1 MRDAVWPSSM
11 VGYRTG
17 CPPTH
22 VRMKM
27 FEMKIQNIVCE
38 VGRKAIVRCFD
49 RWVVGRAARIMIE
62 AIRASVPPNLFGI
75 DRRIV
80 YANRKYHSGLM
91 CAGVVSGEA
100 WRKFSD
106 SIRRFGINKVTAM
119 NNINIIDIPK
129 MSLKEKYGWNGII
142 SIVDERPVGLFD
154 PVSWRNIKWIAV
166 KAEMMNGVITW
177 NVKNRVSVGSFT
189 ANPPQTH

>member
-1 MRDAVWPSSM
+1 MMDVIWPSSM

-27 FEMKIQNIVCE
+27 FEIKIQNIICE

-49 RWVVGRAARIMIE
+49 KWVVGRIARIVIE
-62 AIRASVPPNLFGI
+62 AIKASVPPSLLGI
-75 DRRIV
+75 DRRMV

-91 CAGVVSGEA
+91 CAGVVRGEA

-106 SIRRFGINKVTAM
+106 SIKRFGISRVTIV
-119 NNINIIDIPK
+119 NSISIIAIPRR
-129 MSLKEKYGWNGII
+129 SLKEKYGWNGII
-142 SIVDERPVGLFD
+142 SIVEERPVGLFD
-154 PVSWRNIKWIAV
+154 PVSCRNIKWIAV
-166 KAEMMNGVITW
+166 
-177 NVKNRVSVGSFT
+177 R
-189 ANPPQTH
+189 QR